1 MHSFIPGKF
10 ISWYIPG
17 RLFRPTYLPGRGQK
31 TWPDAGVENEVENI
45 ANLVSGCWH
54 ESETCSPPQTTLERN
69 EAGLHLNRTST
80 YFLKIFKGL
89 SQIFSNAN

>member
-10 ISWYIPG
+10 ISWYMPG

-45 ANLVSGCWH
+45 AIELVYSDH
-54 ESETCSPPQTTLERN
+54 VAANQIRRLEDI
-69 EAGLHLNRTST
+69 L
-80 YFLKIFKGL
+80 
-89 SQIFSNAN
+89 